1 MPCVCVCVCA
11 VCCVAVR
18 SCLECRQRHRDR
30 GNKSSIPNNHKTQE
44 ILLNAVTSSKV
55 GCDVITLLSVLLVA
69 GFICE
74 RNKYKNTLPYA

>member
-1 MPCVCVCVCA
+1 MLFVCA

-30 GNKSSIPNNHKTQE
+30 GYKASILNNHKTQE

-55 GCDVITLLSVLLVA
+55 GCDVITLLSVPLVA
-69 GFICE
+69 NIICIM
-74 RNKYKNTLPYA
+74 N